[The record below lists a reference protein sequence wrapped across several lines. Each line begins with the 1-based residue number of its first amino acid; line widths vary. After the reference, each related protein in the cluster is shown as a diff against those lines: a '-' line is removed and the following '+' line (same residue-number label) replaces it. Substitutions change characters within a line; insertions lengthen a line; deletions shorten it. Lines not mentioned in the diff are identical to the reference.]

1 MADSCSGKSY
11 SSPRA
16 RKLEI
21 MKSPTVKNTSGFS
34 LLELLLVMTIMLM
47 ALGIVSTIMARSFS
61 VRARESQTTD
71 ALVSAQAALNV
82 LSREIANSGFGL
94 YTDPTTKVAN
104 NGIVI
109 ADSGLNKIRVRAN
122 LDNSGGIPTSPGPQT
137 LVINS
142 PGEDVTYFFDSPTK
156 SIVRYDANALGVGSG
171 QTSVVVNRISNVTFQ
186 YYDYTGATATASGP
200 FNAPTANTGRVQ
212 IKVDV
217 TLDPVAGQPNP
228 QTVTFTSEVTL
239 RNNEYMLQQY

>member
-1 MADSCSGKSY
+1 MANSRSGKSC
-11 SSPRA
+11 STPRTS
-16 RKLEI
+16 KLEI
-21 MKSPTVKNTSGFS
+21 MRSSTVKNNSGFS
-34 LLELLLVMTIMLM
+34 LLELLLVTAVMLI

-94 YTDPTTKVAN
+94 YSDPTTKVAD
-104 NGIVI
+104 NGIVT

-122 LDNSGGIPTSPGPQT
+122 LDNSGGTPTTPGPQT

-142 PGEDVTYFFDSPTK
+142 PGEDVTYFFDSATK

-171 QTSVVVNRISNVTFQ
+171 ETSVVVNRISNVTFQ
-186 YYDYTGATATASGP
+186 YFDYAGATATVSGP

-212 IKVDV
+212 ITVAV

-228 QTVTFTSEVTL
+228 QTVTFTSEITL